1 MANLNDELAYG
12 DRHLE
17 LSIMTRLDQTVA
29 QLEEEGIPS
38 NVIFDALSEYVELA
52 DEFGYLR

>member
-12 DRHLE
+12 PRHLE
-17 LSIMTRLDQTVA
+17 LSIMTRIDQTVA
-29 QLEEEGIPS
+29 ELEEEGIPS
-38 NVIFDALSEYVELA
+38 NVILDALSEYAALA